1 MTVDEL
7 LAKLDAEY
15 DKLESELPEHF
26 LAYGRFK
33 YSYPTDTGYQSD
45 KYEID
50 RKHKR
55 QNEIRDTQ
63 YAIKREVERET
74 A

>member
-33 YSYPTDTGYQSD
+33 YP
-45 KYEID
+45 IL
-50 RKHKR
+50 R
-55 QNEIRDTQ
+55 IRANRVIST
-63 YAIKREVERET
+63 R
-74 A
+74 